1 MSSHWPGV
9 IHGSFAPSISVRDA
23 AHATALLLRPATW
36 RIGLG
41 TARLERVLAEF
52 QPATTVYAVDS
63 GRNAL
68 RLALQALN
76 VGPDD
81 EVLLQAFTCVSV
93 PGPVLW
99 LGAHPVY
106 VDILRETFNMDRD
119 DLRRK
124 ITSKSRAI
132 IIQHTFGLPA
142 DLEPILA
149 IAKEHG
155 LPVIEDCA
163 HALGSTYHGKHV
175 GTFGD
180 AAIFSFGRD
189 KVISS
194 VFGGAVTVNRQD
206 LCSRIG
212 ALNALRPIPSWWIA
226 RQLLHT
232 ALASTIRA
240 TYYCGGR
247 FALRAALKLNILS
260 KALTS
265 QEKWGGQPP
274 LQPSQLANALA
285 LRVLDQFMRLDIFL
299 NHRRALA
306 RHYTES
312 LSDVPGV
319 VTPANA
325 PDRTHGFLRYA
336 VRVKNREALHAA
348 AQSVGIVLRDAWYD
362 MVVAPRDTDLQA
374 IGYQRGSCPRAEEA
388 ARQVVNLPTSP
399 TIGIPEADRVLHVV
413 RSVLKSR

>member
-1 MSSHWPGV
+1 MSTHWPGV

-23 AHATALLLRPATW
+23 AHATALLLHPSAWQNGPGPER
-36 RIGLG
+36 L
-41 TARLERVLAEF
+41 ARALAEF
-52 QPATTVYAVDS
+52 QPATTVHAVDS

-68 RLALQALN
+68 RLGLRALN
-76 VGPDD
+76 VRPDD

-99 LGAHPVY
+99 LGARPVY
-106 VDILRETFNMDRD
+106 VDILQETFNMDPE

-124 ITSKSRAI
+124 ITPKSRAI
-132 IIQHTFGLPA
+132 IVQHTFGLPA
-142 DLEPILA
+142 DLEPLLA
-149 IAKEHG
+149 IAREHG

-163 HALGSTYHGKHV
+163 HALGSTYRGRHV

-194 VFGGAVTVNRQD
+194 VFGGALVV
-206 LCSRIG
+206 SRPDV
-212 ALNALRPIPSWWIA
+212 ASSLKNQNSKLKTCPPWWIA

-232 ALASTIRA
+232 ALAPTIRA

-247 FALRAALKLNILS
+247 FALRAAQKLNVLS

-274 LQPSQLANALA
+274 LHPSRLANALA
-285 LRVLDQFMRLDIFL
+285 LRALDQLSRLDTFL
-299 NHRRALA
+299 AHRRALA
-306 RHYTES
+306 THYAES
-312 LSDVPGV
+312 LADVPRLLLPT
-319 VTPANA
+319 TP

-336 VRVKNREALHAA
+336 VRVLNREALHAA
-348 AQSVGIVLRDAWYD
+348 ARRTGIVLRDAWYD
-362 MVVAPRDTDLQA
+362 MVVAPRDTDLRA
-374 IGYQRGSCPRAEEA
+374 VGYQRGSCPRAEEA
-388 ARQVVNLPTSP
+388 ARQVINLPTSP
-399 TIGIPEADRVLHVV
+399 TLGIPDADRVLRVV
-413 RSVLKSR
+413 RDTVQQ